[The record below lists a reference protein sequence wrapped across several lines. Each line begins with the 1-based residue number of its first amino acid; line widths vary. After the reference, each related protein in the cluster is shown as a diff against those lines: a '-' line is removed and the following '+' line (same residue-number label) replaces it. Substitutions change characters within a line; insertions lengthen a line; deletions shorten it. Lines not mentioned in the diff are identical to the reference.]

1 MSDSKLIIKQ
11 FFNPDE
17 IDQEGGDL
25 IPLLSSEEEEQL
37 NAEELPEE
45 LSILTVRNTVLFP
58 GVVIPVTV
66 GRKKSVK
73 LVKEAYANGDLIGVV
88 AQENPQVEEPGFND
102 LFKVGTAAKI
112 LRMLVLPD
120 GNTTIIIQGKRR
132 FELEKP
138 VHTEPFL
145 RSKIKAL
152 GENFDKLKKSE
163 VDAYLR
169 SLKGEAKKILKLSP
183 ELPQE
188 AQFAID
194 NIDTP
199 GFLTHFISS
208 NIGTDVSIKQTILEE
223 NDARKRI
230 LRLLELLDKE
240 LQVLKLKSE
249 IHSKTSTDIDAQQ
262 RDYYLRQQMK
272 VLQTELGD
280 DTPEKDL
287 EGFKDKAKNKKWP
300 VKVKEHYEKELSRLN
315 RMHSQAPEYSVSLN
329 YIETLVDLP
338 WEKYSKD
345 NFNLK
350 RAERILDK
358 EHYGLKKVK
367 ERILEYL
374 AVIKLKADKSGDKNP
389 SMKGP
394 ILCLYGPPGVGKTSL
409 GKSIAKALGR
419 EYVRM
424 SLGGVH
430 DESEIR
436 GHRKTY
442 IGAMP
447 GKVIQNINKA
457 KTSNPVFVL
466 DEIDKLGS
474 DHRGDPSSALLEV
487 LDPEQNSTFSDNYL
501 EVEYDLSKVL
511 FLSTSNSL
519 DTIQPALRDRMEIIE
534 LTGYTIEE
542 KVEIAKRHLIPRQIE
557 EHGFEKN
564 EIKFAKAAVKKI
576 VEGYTS
582 ESGVRG
588 LERQVGAVIRS
599 IAKDVAFGKELP
611 STLSAAD
618 VVKIL
623 GAEFFEKEAY
633 EELDK
638 AGIVTGLAWT
648 SVGGVILTIES
659 ILSKGKGKITL
670 SGQLGDVMKESAM
683 AALSNLKANASRYG
697 IDHRLFD
704 AFDLHIHF
712 PAGAVPK
719 DGPSAGIT
727 IYTSLA
733 SLFTQRKVKA
743 KLAMTGEL
751 TLSGKVLPVGGIKE
765 KILAAKRAGITEL
778 IMCQKN
784 KKDVDDIEPEYIKGL
799 TINYVSQVEEVID
812 IALLDEKVNNP
823 VDLSLEKPKKK
834 KKKKSNKDKK

>member
-1 MSDSKLIIKQ
+1 MSDNKKIIKQ
-11 FFNPDE
+11 FFAPDE
-17 IDQEGGDL
+17 MEQDGGDL
-25 IPLLSSEEEEQL
+25 IPLLSSEEEEEL
-37 NAEELPEE
+37 NAESLPEE

-66 GRKKSVK
+66 GRKKSIT
-73 LVKEAYANGDLIGVV
+73 LVKKAYKAGDLIGVV
-88 AQENPQVEEPGFND
+88 AQENPQVEDPTFED
-102 LFKVGTAAKI
+102 LYKVGTAAKI

-132 FELEKP
+132 FQLDDA
-138 VHTEPFL
+138 VHEEPFL
-145 RSKIKAL
+145 RSKITAL
-152 GENFDKLKKSE
+152 EENFDEIEKKE
-163 VDAYLR
+163 IDAYLR

-199 GFLTHFISS
+199 GFLTHFIAS
-208 NIGTDVSIKQTILEE
+208 NVGSDVAIKQTILEE
-223 NDARKRI
+223 NDARKRV
-230 LRLLELLDKE
+230 LRLLEVLDKE
-240 LQVLKLKSE
+240 LQVLTLKSE

-280 DTPEKDL
+280 DSPEKDL
-287 EGFKDKAKNKKWP
+287 EGFKDKAKDKKWP
-300 VKVKEHYEKELSRLN
+300 VNVKEHYNKELSRLN
-315 RMHSQAPEYSVSLN
+315 RMHSQSPEYSVSLN

-338 WEKYSKD
+338 WGEYSKD
-345 NFNLK
+345 NFSLK
-350 RAERILDK
+350 RAQKILDK

-374 AVIKLKADKSGDKNP
+374 AVIKLKADKTGEENP

-447 GKVIQNINKA
+447 GKVIQNIKKA

-466 DEIDKLGS
+466 DEIDKIGT

-487 LDPEQNSTFSDNYL
+487 LDPEQNSAFTDNYV

-542 KVEIAKRHLIPRQIE
+542 KVEIAKRHLVPRQIT
-557 EHGFEKN
+557 EHGFDKN
-564 EIKFAKAAVKKI
+564 EIKFSKAALKKI

-599 IAKDVAFGKELP
+599 IAKDIAFGKELP
-611 STLSAAD
+611 SILTPED

-623 GAEFFEKEAY
+623 GAEFFEQESY

-683 AALSNLKANASRYG
+683 AALSNLKANAKRYG

-765 KILAAKRAGITEL
+765 KILAAKRAGITEI
-778 IMCQKN
+778 IMCKKN

-799 TINYVSQVEEVID
+799 KINYVDQVEEVIE

-823 VDLSLEKPKKK
+823 VDLSLD
-834 KKKKSNKDKK
+834 KKKKSKKTK

>member
-1 MSDSKLIIKQ
+1 MSDTKKIIKQ
-11 FFNPDE
+11 FFAPDE
-17 IDQEGGDL
+17 MEGQGGDL
-25 IPLLSSEEEEQL
+25 IPLLSSEEEQEL
-37 NAEELPEE
+37 NAESLPEE

-66 GRKKSVK
+66 GRKKSIA
-73 LVKEAYANGDLIGVV
+73 LVKEAYKNGDLIGVV
-88 AQENPQVEEPGFND
+88 AQENPQVEDPTFQD

-132 FELEKP
+132 FQLDDAVYE
-138 VHTEPFL
+138 EPFL
-145 RSKIKAL
+145 RSNITAL
-152 GENFDKLKKSE
+152 EENFDQLEKKEKDAFLRGLK
-163 VDAYLR
+163 D
-169 SLKGEAKKILKLSP
+169 EAKKILKLSP

-199 GFLTHFISS
+199 GFLTHFIAS
-208 NIGTDVSIKQTILEE
+208 NVGSDVSIKQTILEE

-230 LRLLELLDKE
+230 IRLLELLDKE
-240 LQVLKLKSE
+240 LQVLTLKSE

-262 RDYYLRQQMK
+262 RDFYLRQQMK

-280 DTPEKDL
+280 DSPEKDL
-287 EGFKDKAKNKKWP
+287 EGFKEKARDKKWP
-300 VKVKEHYEKELSRLN
+300 INVKEHYEKELSKLN
-315 RMHSQAPEYSVSLN
+315 RMHSQSPEYSVSLN
-329 YIETLVDLP
+329 YVETLVDLP
-338 WEKYSKD
+338 WGQYSKD
-345 NFNLK
+345 NFSLK
-350 RAERILDK
+350 RAQKILDK

-374 AVIKLKADKSGDKNP
+374 AVIKLKAEKSGDKNP

-447 GKVIQNINKA
+447 GKVLQNINKA
-457 KTSNPVFVL
+457 KSSNPVFVL

-487 LDPEQNSTFSDNYL
+487 LDPEQNSTFTDNYV

-542 KVEIAKRHLIPRQIE
+542 KIEIAKRHLVPRQIE
-557 EHGFEKN
+557 EHGFDKN
-564 EIKFAKAAVKKI
+564 EIKFSKAALKTI

-588 LERQVGAVIRS
+588 LERQVGAVVRS
-599 IAKDVAFGKELP
+599 IAKDIAFGKELP
-611 STLSAAD
+611 SILTSED
-618 VVKIL
+618 VLKIL
-623 GAEFFEKEAY
+623 GAEFFEKESY

-659 ILSKGKGKITL
+659 IISKGKGKITL

-683 AALSNLKANASRYG
+683 AALSNLKANAERYG

-765 KILAAKRAGITEL
+765 KILAAKRAGISEI
-778 IMCQKN
+778 IMCKKN

-799 TINYVSQVEEVID
+799 KINYVSQVEEVIE

-823 VDLSLEKPKKK
+823 VDLTLAKKK
-834 KKKKSNKDKK
+834 KAKKKKA

>member
-1 MSDSKLIIKQ
+1 MSDSKKIIKQ
-11 FFNPDE
+11 FFAPDE
-17 IDQEGGDL
+17 MEQEGGDL
-25 IPLLSSEEEEQL
+25 IPLLSSEEEEEL
-37 NAEELPEE
+37 NAELLPEE

-66 GRKKSVK
+66 GRKKSIK
-73 LVKEAYANGDLIGVV
+73 LVKEAYKNGDLIGVV
-88 AQENPQVEEPGFND
+88 AQENPQIEDPNFED

-132 FELEKP
+132 FELKEAVYEQP
-138 VHTEPFL
+138 YL
-145 RSKIKAL
+145 RSKIIAL
-152 GENFDKLKKSE
+152 EENFDQIEKKEIDAFLRGLKDES
-163 VDAYLR
+163 
-169 SLKGEAKKILKLSP
+169 KKILKLSP

-199 GFLTHFISS
+199 GFLTHFIAS
-208 NIGTDVSIKQTILEE
+208 NVGSDVSIKQTILEE

-230 LRLLELLDKE
+230 IRLLELLDKE
-240 LQVLKLKSE
+240 LQVLTLKSE
-249 IHSKTSTDIDAQQ
+249 IHNKTSTDIDAQQ

-280 DTPEKDL
+280 DSPEKDL
-287 EGFKDKAKNKKWP
+287 EGFKEKAKGKKWP

-315 RMHSQAPEYSVSLN
+315 RMHSQSPEYSVSLN
-329 YIETLVDLP
+329 YVETLVDLP
-338 WEKYSKD
+338 WGEYSKD
-345 NFNLK
+345 NFSLK
-350 RAERILDK
+350 RAQKILDK

-374 AVIKLKADKSGDKNP
+374 AVIKLKAEKSGEKNP

-447 GKVIQNINKA
+447 GKIIQNINKA
-457 KTSNPVFVL
+457 KSSNPVFVL

-487 LDPEQNSTFSDNYL
+487 LDPEQNTSFTDNYV

-542 KVEIAKRHLIPRQIE
+542 KIEIAKRHLVPRQIE
-557 EHGFEKN
+557 EHGFDKN
-564 EIKFAKAAVKKI
+564 EIKFSKAAIKTI

-588 LERQVGAVIRS
+588 LERQVGAVVRS
-599 IAKDVAFGKELP
+599 IAKDIAFGNELP
-611 STLSAAD
+611 SLLTPED

-623 GAEFFEKEAY
+623 GAELFEKESY
-633 EELDK
+633 EELDR

-697 IDHRLFD
+697 IDHRVFD
-704 AFDLHIHF
+704 AYDLHIHF

-743 KLAMTGEL
+743 KLAMTGEI

-765 KILAAKRAGITEL
+765 KILAAKRAGISEI

-784 KKDVDDIEPEYIKGL
+784 KKDVDEIEPEYIKGL
-799 TINYVSQVEEVID
+799 TINYVKHVEEVVD
-812 IALLDEKVNNP
+812 IALLDEKVNHP
-823 VDLSLEKPKKK
+823 VDLSFKKDKTGTKNKKK
-834 KKKKSNKDKK
+834 KK